1 MRIHRY
7 TEWDGTQE
15 VLFPTT
21 DDLLKH
27 LSDHLLEEEGVRRA
41 LRDLMRRGFTSEDG
55 HRSVKGM
62 RDFLREADE
71 KRREC
76 SINILPIPF
85 KLTPE
90 EQKALSDKLNGLA
103 EKLEAYH
110 EQMRNFMERMSGKFA
125 DRMDELNEKMREA
138 YQRYQELRN
147 RLQNQICRARHARQ
161 QNMSGQD
168 PQSLMDMLDRMQ
180 KLLEDENFL
189 KNLPSMMDNAVNNL
203 DSMLE
208 NLDSMTQEQL
218 QQLSDMMNQM
228 QQLEQLMNQFG
239 FQGAQ
244 RMGMGEAGQI
254 LSQLRGLERFLRW
267 GQRGMGDPSE
277 LNLEELREI
286 LGDEAYEH
294 LKYLKSVEQTLEDE
308 GYILRTD
315 HGLRLTP
322 KGMRK
327 IGDKALREIFQMLN
341 KGRWGNHA
349 TSSRGSNGDR
359 MEETKQYEYGDPLNV
374 NIGETLLNALE
385 KRKKGEPLRTRAG
398 GFLRASGRVLD
409 RQRNRAAD
417 RRELFDA
424 HERCPARRQES
435 RLGAASADPNQISP
449 GHASLGRV
457 SFQRQADSG
466 GGSAVDR
473 FADLLHGARHRYQRS
488 SALCAPVAGL
498 QSSANRQIILITD
511 GEPTAATLDRGGRLH
526 SGWGSALLH
535 SRIVHE
541 TLKEVKRCTQ
551 SGIKINTFMLGAD
564 FYRQGFIDQLS
575 RLNTGRVFYTTPDQM
590 GNYIVVDY
598 LNNKRKRI
606 GRMTSN
612 THSIL
617 DFALKIRCRKLV
629 TSSTPYHNRNPNQM
643 SI

>member
-7 TEWDGTQE
+7 TEWDGKQE

-55 HRSVKGM
+55 QRSVKGM

-71 KRREC
+71 KRRELLNKY
-76 SINILPIPF
+76 SPESF

-90 EQKALSDKLNGLA
+90 EQQALS
-103 EKLEAYH
+103 EKLSKLTEKMEAYN

-125 DRMDELNEKMREA
+125 DRMDEMNQKMQEA
-138 YQRYQELRN
+138 YQRYQELQQ
-147 RLQNQICRARHARQ
+147 RLQNQINERGMPQ
-161 QNMSGQD
+161 GQPNMGGQN
-168 PQSLMDMLDRMQ
+168 PQSLIDMLERMNQ
-180 KLLEDENFL
+180 LLNDENFL
-189 KNLPSMMDNAVNNL
+189 NNLPSMMDNAINNL
-203 DSMLE
+203 ESMLE
-208 NLDSMTQEQL
+208 NMANMTEEQL
-218 QQLSDMMNQM
+218 QQLSDTMNQM
-228 QQLEQLMNQFG
+228 QQLEQLMNQFP
-239 FQGAQ
+239 FQGSQ
-244 RMGMGEAGQI
+244 RMGMGEAGQV

-277 LNLEELREI
+277 LNLDELREI
-286 LGDEAYEH
+286 LGEEAYEN
-294 LKYLKSVEQTLEDE
+294 LKYLKNVEQTLEDE
-308 GYILRTD
+308 GYIMRTS

-341 KGRWGNHA
+341 KGRWGNHE
-349 TSSRGSNGDR
+349 TSKRGSQGDL
-359 MEETKQYEYGDPLNV
+359 MEETKQYEYGDPLNI
-374 NIGETLLNALE
+374 NIGETLLNALGR
-385 KRKKGEPLRTRAG
+385 RKKGAPLRIAPEDFSVHRVEYSTVSETALLIDVSYSMLMNDALHAG
-398 GFLRASGRVLD
+398 KKVALALHRLIQTKYPQDTLHLVAFRSNAKLIQAEDLPSIVSLTYFMEHGTDIKEALRYA
-409 RQRNRAAD
+409 RQLLGSNR
-417 RRELFDA
+417 
-424 HERCPARRQES
+424 
-435 RLGAASADPNQISP
+435 
-449 GHASLGRV
+449 
-457 SFQRQADSG
+457 
-466 GGSAVDR
+466 
-473 FADLLHGARHRYQRS
+473 
-488 SALCAPVAGL
+488 
-498 QSSANRQIILITD
+498 SANRQIILITD

-606 GRMTSN
+606 
-612 THSIL
+612 
-617 DFALKIRCRKLV
+617 
-629 TSSTPYHNRNPNQM
+629 NR
-643 SI
+643 

>member
-1 MRIHRY
+1 MN
-7 TEWDGTQE
+7 
-15 VLFPTT
+15 
-21 DDLLKH
+21 
-27 LSDHLLEEEGVRRA
+27 S
-41 LRDLMRRGFTSEDG
+41 
-55 HRSVKGM
+55 
-62 RDFLREADE
+62 
-71 KRREC
+71 
-76 SINILPIPF
+76 
-85 KLTPE
+85 
-90 EQKALSDKLNGLA
+90 
-103 EKLEAYH
+103 
-110 EQMRNFMERMSGKFA
+110 
-125 DRMDELNEKMREA
+125 
-138 YQRYQELRN
+138 
-147 RLQNQICRARHARQ
+147 
-161 QNMSGQD
+161 QD

-203 DSMLE
+203 ESMLE

-385 KRKKGEPLRTRAG
+385 KRKKGEPLRLAPEDFSVHRVEYSTVSETALLIDVSYSMLMNDALHAG
-398 GFLRASGRVLD
+398 KKVALALHRLIQTKYPQDTLHLVAFRSNAKRIQAEDLPSIVSLTYFMEHGTDIKEALRYA
-409 RQRNRAAD
+409 RQLLGSNR
-417 RRELFDA
+417 
-424 HERCPARRQES
+424 
-435 RLGAASADPNQISP
+435 
-449 GHASLGRV
+449 
-457 SFQRQADSG
+457 
-466 GGSAVDR
+466 
-473 FADLLHGARHRYQRS
+473 
-488 SALCAPVAGL
+488 
-498 QSSANRQIILITD
+498 SANRQIILITD

-606 GRMTSN
+606 GR
-612 THSIL
+612 
-617 DFALKIRCRKLV
+617 
-629 TSSTPYHNRNPNQM
+629 
-643 SI
+643 

>member
-55 HRSVKGM
+55 QRSVKGM

-71 KRREC
+71 KRRELLNKY
-76 SINILPIPF
+76 SPDSF

-147 RLQNQICRARHARQ
+147 RLQNQIAERGMQ
-161 QNMSGQD
+161 GKQNLNSQD

-203 DSMLE
+203 ESMLE
-208 NLDSMTQEQL
+208 NLDSMTQE
-218 QQLSDMMNQM
+218 QM

-385 KRKKGEPLRTRAG
+385 KRKKGEPLRLAPEDFSVHRVEYSTVSETALLIDVSYSMLMNDALHAG
-398 GFLRASGRVLD
+398 KKVALALHRLIQTKYPQDTLHLVAFRSNAKRIQAEDLPSIVSLTYFMEHGTDIKEALRYA
-409 RQRNRAAD
+409 RQLLGSNR
-417 RRELFDA
+417 
-424 HERCPARRQES
+424 
-435 RLGAASADPNQISP
+435 
-449 GHASLGRV
+449 
-457 SFQRQADSG
+457 
-466 GGSAVDR
+466 
-473 FADLLHGARHRYQRS
+473 
-488 SALCAPVAGL
+488 
-498 QSSANRQIILITD
+498 SANRQIILITD

-606 GRMTSN
+606 GR
-612 THSIL
+612 
-617 DFALKIRCRKLV
+617 
-629 TSSTPYHNRNPNQM
+629 
-643 SI
+643 